1 MFGFGLQLIVKTPL
15 DLERVAAERISELD
29 PDAVLSVKPR
39 GLKGL
44 IIVESC
50 RDRESLRKLILREV
64 PEAESVLRVDIEAS
78 ARLDEIVEKAVEVA
92 GNLIREEDSFAV
104 RTVRRGR
111 HDFSSLDVNVRVGS
125 AVQAKT
131 GARVDLEN
139 PSVVIHVEIIFERVG
154 ISVVRG
160 EREWRKMAPGKKP
173 SFKLFSRL
181 SIAQMPYLGSIE
193 GAREIGRRIGRAVQA
208 YEVRELIVSPNKPVD
223 AFELEAFI
231 SGLREGIGSRYEIQR
246 KIYARKV
253 EKVRVLVQDLY
264 QLVRERRNEAMIV
277 LEPEGLQMRDAL
289 PKLRELFSRAGRITL
304 LIGSREGVPKGVF
317 RLADLVLDLAPG
329 ITLSTELAAPS
340 ALAAIYTALNI
351 SGED

>member
-1 MFGFGLQLIVKTPL
+1 MQLIVKTPL
-15 DLERVAAERISELD
+15 DLERVAAERILELD
-29 PDAVLSVKPR
+29 PDAVLSVKPG

-44 IIVESC
+44 IVVESC
-50 RDRESLRKLILREV
+50 RDKDSLKEAILREV
-64 PEAESVLRVDIEAS
+64 PEAESVLGVDAEAS

-92 GNLIREEDSFAV
+92 EKVIREEDCFAV
-104 RTVRRGR
+104 KTVRRGR

-125 AVQAKT
+125 AIQAKT

-139 PSVVIHVEIIFERVG
+139 PSVVVHVEIIFERVG

-160 EREWRKMAPGKKP
+160 EQEWRKMSPEKKP

-231 SGLREGIGSRYEIQR
+231 SGLREGIESRYEVQR
-246 KIYARKV
+246 KIYARRV
-253 EKVRVLVQDLY
+253 ERVRVMVQDLY